1 MTYRLLLTG
10 LVTFAIGCK
19 DKPKQETFKVDGQSV
34 NATTATEDNYEY
46 ELSDLTTEQVDFL
59 RQDLNFA
66 KQLVSKY
73 LKKTVDNPF
82 DPKTLDLVLEEW
94 SKSTADKESI
104 EEVVDAIGG
113 AFGQGIVDELD
124 FEWKIIRDQ
133 QGTDRIVI
141 HKKYVINGFPY
152 SSVQKIATEVNPR
165 SLADIKLLL
174 KSQVETADRT
184 GEIDLRK

>member
-1 MTYRLLLTG
+1 MTNKLILIGLLG
-10 LVTFAIGCK
+10 FAISCK
-19 DKPKQETFKVDGQSV
+19 DKPKQETFEVDGQSV
-34 NATTATEDNYEY
+34 KATTATEDNYEY
-46 ELSDLTTEQVDFL
+46 ELSDLTAEQTNFL
-59 RQDLNFA
+59 GQDLEFA

-82 DPKTLDLVLEEW
+82 DSKTLDLVLEEW
-94 SKSTADKESI
+94 SKSATDKESI

-124 FEWKIIRDQ
+124 FEWKIITDQ

-152 SSVQKIATEVNPR
+152 SSVQKILTEENPR
-165 SLADIKLLL
+165 SLEDIKLIL
-174 KSQVETADRT
+174 KSQVEKADRT
-184 GEIDLRK
+184 GEVDLRK